1 MYLLATS
8 FQNEKYHLVDNIWN
22 PEEFYNN
29 EYVKRMNQHSLRIDV
44 IDMVEKG
51 EYDICIF
58 KTFWISI
65 FQRKVRNILNIER

>member
-22 PEEFYNN
+22 ADEFYNN
-29 EYVKRMNQHSLRIDV
+29 EHVTRMIKHSMRLDV
-44 IDMVEKG
+44 IDMVEKE

-65 FQRKVRNILNIER
+65 FQRKVRKLLHKR

>member
-1 MYLLATS
+1 MLATS

-22 PEEFYNN
+22 PDEFYNN
-29 EYVKRMNQHSLRIDV
+29 EHVKRMHTHSLRFDV
-44 IDMVEKG
+44 IDMIEKD

-65 FQRKVRNILNIER
+65 FQRKVRNVLHK

>member
-22 PEEFYNN
+22 ADEFYNN
-29 EYVKRMNQHSLRIDV
+29 EHVTRMIKHSMRLDV
-44 IDMVEKG
+44 IDMVEKE

-65 FQRKVRNILNIER
+65 FQRKVKKLLHKR

>member
-8 FQNEKYHLVDNIWN
+8 FYNGYYHLVDNIWE
-22 PEEFYNN
+22 PTEFYND
-29 EYVKRMNQHSLRIDV
+29 EYTDRARRHSLQFNI

-58 KTFWISI
+58 KTCWLSI
-65 FQRKVRNILNIER
+65 FQRILKKRYKSS

>member
-1 MYLLATS
+1 MLATS
-8 FQNEKYHLVDNIWN
+8 FENENYHLVDNIWN

-29 EYVKRMNQHSLRIDV
+29 EYVKRMNKHSLQFNI
-44 IDMVEKG
+44 IDMVENG

-65 FQRKVRNILNIER
+65 FQRKVKNILYKI

>member
-22 PEEFYNN
+22 ADEFYNN
-29 EYVKRMNQHSLRIDV
+29 EHVRRMIKHSMRLDV
-44 IDMVEKG
+44 IDMVEKE

-65 FQRKVRNILNIER
+65 FQRKVRKLLHIKR

>member
-1 MYLLATS
+1 MLATS
-8 FQNEKYHLVDNIWN
+8 FENENYHLVDNIWN

-29 EYVKRMNQHSLRIDV
+29 EYVKRMNKHSLQFNI

-65 FQRKVRNILNIER
+65 FQRKVKNILYKI